1 MFGDDILNIYKIVQI
16 SSTEGKQT
24 WAWLPELWLTHH
36 QGLILKKNI
45 LKINI
50 FHVFPENMHSLNQE
64 LGILKWK

>member
-16 SSTEGKQT
+16 SGSEGKQT

-36 QGLILKKNI
+36 PGTLFLKKL

-50 FHVFPENMHSLNQE
+50 FQVFPEKMHSLN
-64 LGILKWK
+64 